1 MKGGVRRIV
10 IWLRQNRM
18 PDFIDSSAFF
28 ALLDRDDANHNK
40 AKSIWSSILGD
51 DTNPLERADL
61 CPASRLME

>member
-1 MKGGVRRIV
+1 
-10 IWLRQNRM
+10 M